1 MKMLR
6 VLDREGRP
14 VTFNIDAISAIT
26 AGDGGK
32 NVTVYTSGRDAGW
45 QLLPEYTHLEV
56 VEVIERTLEK

>member
-6 VLDREGRP
+6 VLGWDGHA
-14 VTFNIDAISAIT
+14 VTINVDAISAIT

-32 NVTVYTSGRDAGW
+32 NVTVYTVGRDAGW
-45 QLLPEYTHLEV
+45 QLLPDYTHAEV